1 MISVLI
7 PAYNHPVAEL
17 VAAVHQQ
24 CLPLRAFE
32 ILIADDAS
40 EYPYE
45 ADYLQIVQLAN
56 VRIIRLKQNLGRSG
70 IRNLLAE
77 QAQHEL
83 LLFIDGDAADVP
95 TGFIQQY
102 IAAAQRSDIVCG
114 GTRYADTPPADPR
127 LRLRWNYGRQREMR
141 SYNERNLH
149 PAQSLSSFNF
159 LVRRQLML
167 SVGFDTSISGYG
179 HEDTVLG
186 LEFSLRGIA
195 VAHIDAP
202 LLHTGLDPD
211 AVFLDKTRSAVRNLH
226 AISHN
231 TRYHAALAYNVRLL
245 KVYGLLKKLFLAH
258 FAGWLFAHGHK
269 TLQRLI
275 TRTHSLVLLDAYKL
289 AYFCHIAADRF
300 RSREMDI

>member
-24 CLPLRAFE
+24 CMSLDSFE
-32 ILIADDAS
+32 ILVADDAS
-40 EYPYE
+40 EHPYE
-45 ADYLQIVQLAN
+45 ADYLLIGQLAN
-56 VRIIRLKQNLGRSG
+56 VRIIRLEQNLGRAR
-70 IRNLLAE
+70 IRNLLTQE
-77 QAQHEL
+77 AQHEL

-127 LRLRWNYGRQREMR
+127 LRLRWNYGRKREMR

-159 LVRRQLML
+159 LVRRQLMRT
-167 SVGFDTSISGYG
+167 VGFDTSISGYG

-186 LEFSLRGIA
+186 MEFSLREFTII
-195 VAHIDAP
+195 HIE
-202 LLHTGLDPD
+202 TGLLQDKLVSD
-211 AVFLDKTRSAVRNLH
+211 AVFLDQTRSAVRNLH
-226 AISHN
+226 VISHN
-231 TRYHAALAYNVRLL
+231 TRYHAALAHNVRLL
-245 KVYGLLKKLFLAH
+245 KVYGLLKKLFLAR

-269 TLQRLI
+269 PLEQ
-275 TRTHSLVLLDAYKL
+275 LVARSGSIALLDVYKL
-289 AYFCHIAADRF
+289 AYFCHIEADRF
-300 RSREMDI
+300 RSREMYI